1 MSTPET
7 PPAPNASGAKRSAWI
22 RHAVD
27 YGPLLAFLVSFLIT
41 RSITAATW
49 VLVAASAIALAF
61 GFAVERRLAPMP
73 LIAGLGALV
82 FGGLA
87 LIFHDPRLLKIKPT
101 VLNIAYAGFLFG
113 GVALRKNPLKV
124 LLGEAMHLS
133 DGAWRTLTLRYGGC
147 FLVLAGVNE
156 AVWRT
161 QSDAVW
167 VWFKFPGL
175 AVLMILFSLTQVPF
189 MMKHMHDGD
198 AAPPSEPSAPPDA
211 GPGGG

>member
-1 MSTPET
+1 MSVPEK
-7 PPAPNASGAKRSAWI
+7 PPVAAPAAAKRPAWI

-27 YGPLLAFLVSFLIT
+27 YGPLLAFLIAFLVT
-41 RSITAATW
+41 RSLTTATW
-49 VLVAASAIALAF
+49 VLVGASAVALAL
-61 GFAVERRLAPMP
+61 GFAVERRLALMP

-87 LIFHDPRLLKIKPT
+87 LVFHDPRLLKIKPT
-101 VLNIAYAGFLFG
+101 VLNVAYAGFLFG
-113 GVALRKNPLKV
+113 GVALGKNPLKV

-133 DGAWRTLTLRYGGC
+133 DAAWRTLTIRYGGY
-147 FLVLAGVNE
+147 FLAAAVLNE

-175 AVLMILFSLTQVPF
+175 AVLMLLFSMTQVPF
-189 MMKHMHDGD
+189 LMKHMHDGD
-198 AAPPSEPSAPPDA
+198 AAETPEAPDA
-211 GPGGG
+211 GQGRA

>member
-1 MSTPET
+1 MSVSE
-7 PPAPNASGAKRSAWI
+7 PPQAPKPSVAKRSAWV

-87 LIFHDPRLLKIKPT
+87 LAFHDPRLLKIKPT
-101 VLNIAYAGFLFG
+101 VLNIAYAVFLFG

-124 LLGEAMHLS
+124 ILGEAMHLS
-133 DGAWRTLTLRYGGC
+133 DDAWRSLAIRYGCC
-147 FLVLAGVNE
+147 FLVIAVINE
-156 AVWRT
+156 VIWRT
-161 QSDAVW
+161 QPDAVW

-175 AVLMILFSLTQVPF
+175 AVLMILFSLTQLPF

-198 AAPPSEPSAPPDA
+198 KVEAPDA
-211 GPGGG
+211 GADRGGA

>member
-7 PPAPNASGAKRSAWI
+7 PPAAPNATAKPSAWI

-87 LIFHDPRLLKIKPT
+87 LVFHDPRLLKIKPT

-133 DGAWRTLTLRYGGC
+133 DVAWRTLTVRYGAC

-189 MMKHMHDGD
+189 MMKHMHDSD
-198 AAPPSEPSAPPDA
+198 QDKAPSEPGA
-211 GPGGG
+211 GPEAG

>member
-1 MSTPET
+1 MTDAPQTPQD
-7 PPAPNASGAKRSAWI
+7 PKPAAAKRSAWV

-27 YGPLLAFLVSFLIT
+27 YGPLLAFLAGFLVT
-41 RSITAATW
+41 RSITTATW
-49 VLVAASAIALAF
+49 VLVVASAIALIF

-87 LIFHDPRLLKIKPT
+87 LVFHDPRLLKIKPT
-101 VLNIAYAGFLFG
+101 VLNVAYAGFLFG
-113 GVALRKNPLKV
+113 GVALGKNPLKV

-133 DGAWRTLTLRYGGC
+133 DAAWRTLAIRYGAY
-147 FLVLAGVNE
+147 FLVAAAVNE

-175 AVLMILFSLTQVPF
+175 AVLTLLFSFTQLPF
-189 MMKHMHDGD
+189 LMKHMHDLDSPEARAAKSGD
-198 AAPPSEPSAPPDA
+198 A
-211 GPGGG
+211 